1 MSKGY
6 IKILLAILCALFLG
20 ISYNLVGGETIS
32 RMPYE
37 ISVIYEYQNTVAA
50 VDIIKTSAFS
60 GENDV
65 LLVVAKNENGE
76 TVRAKAIMLDKNM
89 PVGVNEVTVRDFE
102 ISENQTVFVTVWDSI
117 SSLIPLTDGNCPT
130 PVREKERVIGKAED
144 WELTADGKR
153 ILGYLGVETEV
164 VIPNYINGK
173 HITTIG
179 PNSTPDNIYSIFGS
193 RAEEITSFKISD
205 GIKKIGPTTFAG
217 CKNATNSIYIP
228 ESVIYIGAYA
238 FYNCTS
244 VTGELV
250 IPDGMD
256 TVNPAA
262 FAGCF
267 EITSVKFP
275 ESLKSID
282 SYSFYGCK
290 NLEGE
295 LVVPEKVSRVEDYA
309 FAYCSKITGNL
320 EIPNAVYVGEC
331 AFLYCSGFNG
341 DLDIGSAEYI
351 GYAAFANCENM
362 RGKLKLSDNLEY
374 IGSVAF
380 QYCRFKGNLNLPTS
394 LVHIGD
400 AAFNHCTQFEN
411 EVLVIPENVKT
422 LGGDRVVK
430 ENTYYS
436 SHLFYDFGNP
446 KKFKEFRVAAG
457 NKYFCADNGVL
468 YDIDKTRIIAYPSGK
483 TEEIFE
489 IPEGVTQLDEL
500 CFGKCSALKEIVL
513 PDSYVISE
521 RAPANVVNQNG
532 NTLAVSLYNYTG
544 VERISVKKTNPNYKS
559 VDGALYSKDGESLWY
574 CSVKIGE
581 SYAVEEGTKRI
592 ETGAIYGV
600 ESQNKIKSFE
610 IPESVTYIAPETVGI
625 MNYLFKG
632 NIVVHEGNTNYGM
645 IEGLL
650 KVVK

>member
-1 MSKGY
+1 MSKGD
-6 IKILLAILCALFLG
+6 IKMLLAILCALFLG
-20 ISYNLVGGETIS
+20 ISSNLVGGETIS

-60 GENDV
+60 GEDDV
-65 LLVVAKNENGE
+65 LLVAAKNENGE
-76 TVRAKAIMLDKNM
+76 TVRAKAIMLDMNM
-89 PVGVNEVTVRDFE
+89 PVGVNEVTVHDFE

-117 SSLIPLTDGNCPT
+117 SSLTPLTDGNCPT
-130 PVREKERVIGKAED
+130 PVKETERVIGNAED
-144 WELTADGKR
+144 WTLTADGKR
-153 ILGYLGVETEV
+153 ILDYLGDETDV
-164 VIPNYINGK
+164 IIPNYVNGK

-244 VTGELV
+244 LTGELV

-256 TVNPAA
+256 IVNPAA

-275 ESLKSID
+275 ESLRSIGG
-282 SYSFYGCK
+282 YSFYGCK

-295 LVVPEKVSRVEDYA
+295 LAIPEKVSRVEDYA

-320 EIPNAVYVGEC
+320 EIPNVVYIGDC

-341 DLDIGSAEYI
+341 NLDIGSAEHI
-351 GYAAFANCENM
+351 GYASFAYCENM
-362 RGKLKLSDNLEY
+362 RGKLELSDKLEY

-380 QYCRFKGNLNLPTS
+380 QYCRFKGNLTLPTS

-411 EVLVIPENVKT
+411 EVLVIPANVKT
-422 LGGDRVVK
+422 LGGDRGVK

-446 KKFKEFRVAAG
+446 KKFREFRVAPG

-483 TEEIFE
+483 TEEVFE

-500 CFGKCSALKEIVL
+500 CFGKCTALKEIVL

-544 VERISVKKTNPNYKS
+544 VERISVKETNPNYKS

-581 SYAVEEGTKRI
+581 SYAVKEGTKRI

-610 IPESVTYIAPETVGI
+610 IPASVTYIAPETVGI

-632 NIVVHEGNTNYGM
+632 NIIVHEENTNYGM

-650 KVVK
+650 KAVK